1 MEFHA
6 REQFDRRA
14 ITGRS
19 VLAATGCALVLA
31 VALLLALGSTL
42 AMSGSTANAA
52 TMTKQRDAELRAMS
66 DAELNRQVTTIET
79 EATAIGERML
89 RSDFRRDAIVRE
101 RDVARRML
109 GEFMAESYKQGSV
122 GGDVITQVLSAGSL
136 SEAADRARVADAVG
150 SYHLSL
156 VDSLDTAEVNLD
168 VSAVERARLITK
180 LSYIQS
186 QLVDLRSEQQRR
198 DAIRSA
204 HAEAREQQQ
213 AEAEQRRIDKERA
226 AAAAT
231 ASLAGSLAASTGGA
245 PGALVSSSPFVAASG
260 PPTAAG
266 IDAYLASKGSP
277 MTGQGAAFMAS
288 AIRWRV
294 DPRLLVAIS
303 GAESSFGQVT
313 CGPNNAW
320 GWACPNDP
328 ADFATWADGIDTVT
342 EGLRG
347 YYLDEGRTSVSL
359 IQQKYCPVGAANDPT
374 GLNSHWSQ
382 NVTKF
387 LLEQGGNPAM
397 VGPGPSGAGAL
408 QLPDFGLLG
417 GD

>member
-1 MEFHA
+1 V
-6 REQFDRRA
+6 
-14 ITGRS
+14 S
-19 VLAATGCALVLA
+19 
-31 VALLLALGSTL
+31 
-42 AMSGSTANAA
+42 
-52 TMTKQRDAELRAMS
+52 
-66 DAELNRQVTTIET
+66 
-79 EATAIGERML
+79 
-89 RSDFRRDAIVRE
+89 
-101 RDVARRML
+101 
-109 GEFMAESYKQGSV
+109 
-122 GGDVITQVLSAGSL
+122 GDVITQVLSASSL

-150 SYHLSL
+150 AYHHGL
-156 VDSLDTAEVNLD
+156 VRSLDAAEVTLD
-168 VSAVERARLITK
+168 VSSVERARLITK

-186 QLVDLRSEQQRR
+186 QLVDLRSEQGRR
-198 DAIRSA
+198 AAIRAA

-213 AEAEQRRIDKERA
+213 AEAEQRRIDKARAATVA

-231 ASLAGSLAASTGGA
+231 SA
-245 PGALVSSSPFVAASG
+245 PGALVSSSPFVPAAG
-260 PPTAAG
+260 PPSAAG

-277 MTGQGAAFMAS
+277 MTGQGAAFMDS
-288 AIRWRV
+288 AIRWRI

-328 ADFATWADGIDTVT
+328 ADFATWAAGIDTVT
-342 EGLRG
+342 EGLRR

-408 QLPDFGLLG
+408 QLPSFGLLAA
-417 GD
+417 D